1 MGIVRRI
8 AGTLALAGALLL
20 SGPLAAAEEPLSSVD
35 PVTDQAQVLS
45 ASEEE
50 QLRTSLNRLQDET
63 DYAVR
68 FVFVNRFD
76 GAGADQWPIETFNRA
91 GLSSDA
97 TLIAVAVDSRQLGY
111 AYGRASFSASDL
123 DKAFTAEVRKAY
135 RDGRWLEGSLAYTR
149 ELAQGEETDWASLA
163 LGGGAVVVIIGAIV
177 FVRARKRKQA
187 ENKTREDLAVLGKR
201 AAAALLATDD
211 GVRSA
216 AAELNFAR
224 AQFGVNSVRGF
235 DQALAQAQQ
244 YLQEAF
250 NQRQL
255 LDDDIP
261 DTPEQVRSYNTA
273 ILELTEKAQRA
284 ITEQEEEFARLRDL
298 AANVEEAAARVREGA
313 ADIRANLPSATRQL
327 DSLAATYGENAVAS
341 FRTYPADIEALL
353 AGAEDALGQVDQ
365 LLGTGERN
373 QAVPFVRIAEQAL
386 DEAAERYRAISNVQE
401 SVNRA
406 FAQLGEHISSIS
418 ADIADAHRIGG
429 GNAQVGAARDRAE
442 AMVEKYRGERV
453 DPLAGI
459 RELTEAENAL
469 DAALAPAR
477 DAEENYRRQVAG
489 LERDRQRARAAVQR
503 AEAMVSQNRWSTGNE
518 ARAPLEAARTA
529 LQAGD
534 TSDDLAK
541 RRDYYAR
548 AESYAQRA
556 TDAVQEAM
564 SARAAGGFGGNGGNG
579 GNGGGDVGSLLLGMF
594 LGSLTSGGSRHNSG
608 WGSGWGSGFGGE
620 RSSGF
625 GGGFGGF
632 GGGSGGGFGG
642 FGGGGAAGGGSRSF

>member
-1 MGIVRRI
+1 MGIARRL
-8 AGTLALAGALLL
+8 AGTLALASALLL
-20 SGPLAAAEEPLSSVD
+20 SGPLAAAEEPLTSVD
-35 PVTDQAQVLS
+35 PVTDHAQVLS

-50 QLRTSLNRLQDET
+50 QLRTSLDRLQDET

-68 FVFVNRFD
+68 FVFINRFD
-76 GAGADQWPIETFNRA
+76 GASADQWPIETFNRA

-97 TLIAVAVDSRQLGY
+97 TLIAVAVDSRQFSY
-111 AYGRASFSASDL
+111 AYGRSSFSASDL
-123 DKAFTAEVRKAY
+123 DRAFTAEVRAAY

-149 ELAQGEETDWASLA
+149 ALAQGEETNWGGLA
-163 LGGGAVVVIIGAIV
+163 LGGGVVVVIIGAII
-177 FVRARKRKQA
+177 FVRSRKRKKA
-187 ENKTREDLAVLGKR
+187 ENKTREDLAALGKR

-235 DQALAQAQQ
+235 DQALAQAQH

-261 DTPEQVRSYNTA
+261 DTPEQVRAYNTA
-273 ILELTEKAQRA
+273 IVELTEKAQRA

-298 AANVEEAAARVREGA
+298 AANAEEAAARVREGVT
-313 ADIRANLPSATRQL
+313 DIRTHLPSAARQL
-327 DSLAATYGENAVAS
+327 DSLAASYGEGAVAT
-341 FRTYPADIEALL
+341 FRTYPGDIESLV
-353 AGAEDALGQVDQ
+353 AGAEDALGQVDR
-365 LLGTGERN
+365 LLSGGERN

-401 SVNRA
+401 SINRA
-406 FAQLGEHISSIS
+406 FAQLAEHISSIS

-429 GNAQVGAARDRAE
+429 DNAQVVAARDRA
-442 AMVEKYRGERV
+442 AALVEKYRGERV

-459 RELTEAENAL
+459 RELTDAEHDL
-469 DAALAPAR
+469 DGALAPAR
-477 DAEENYRRQVAG
+477 NAEENYRRQAAG
-489 LERDRQRARAAVQR
+489 VERDRQRARATVQR

-541 RRDYYAR
+541 RRDYYTR

-556 TDAVQEAM
+556 MDAVQEAM
-564 SARAAGGFGGNGGNG
+564 SARNSGGYGGN
-579 GNGGGDVGSLLLGMF
+579 NGGGDVGSLLLGMF
-594 LGSLTSGGSRHNSG
+594 LGSLSGGGSRHNSG
-608 WGSGWGSGFGGE
+608 WGSGWGSGFGGG

-632 GGGSGGGFGG
+632 GGGSGG

>member
-1 MGIVRRI
+1 MGIARRI

-35 PVTDQAQVLS
+35 PVTDHAQVLS
-45 ASEEE
+45 TTEEE

-68 FVFVNRFD
+68 FVFVDRFD
-76 GAGADQWPIETFNRA
+76 GASADQWPIDTFNRA

-97 TLIAVAVDSRQLGY
+97 TLIAVAVDSRQFSY
-111 AYGRASFSASDL
+111 AYGRSSFSASDL
-123 DKAFTAEVRKAY
+123 DNAFTGDVRAAF
-135 RDGRWLEGSLAYTR
+135 REGRWLEGSLAYTR
-149 ELAQGEETDWASLA
+149 ELAQGEETNWAGVA
-163 LGGGAVVVIIGAIV
+163 LGGGVVVVIIGAVV
-177 FVRARKRKQA
+177 FVRSRKRKQA
-187 ENKTREDLAVLGKR
+187 ENKIREDLAALGKR

-224 AQFGVNSVRGF
+224 AQFGVNSVRSF
-235 DQALAQAQQ
+235 DQALAQAQH

-261 DTPEQVRSYNTA
+261 DTPEQVRAYNTA
-273 ILELTEKAQRA
+273 ILELTDKAQRA
-284 ITEQEEEFARLRDL
+284 ITEQEEEFSRLRDL

-313 ADIRANLPSATRQL
+313 ADIRTNLPSATRQL
-327 DSLAATYGENAVAS
+327 DSLAASYGEGAVAT
-341 FRTYPADIEALL
+341 FRTYPADIESLL
-353 AGAEDALGQVDQ
+353 AGAEDALGQVDR
-365 LLGTGERN
+365 LLSGGERN

-406 FAQLGEHISSIS
+406 FAQLAEHISSIS

-429 GNAQVGAARDRAE
+429 DHAPVVAARDRA
-442 AMVEKYRGERV
+442 AALVEKYRGERV

-459 RELTEAENAL
+459 RELTEAERAL
-469 DAALAPAR
+469 DGALAPAR
-477 DAEENYRRQVAG
+477 NAEENYRRQAAG
-489 LERDRQRARAAVQR
+489 VERDRQRAQAAVQR
-503 AEAMVSQNRWSTGNE
+503 AEAMVSQNRWTTGNE

-556 TDAVQEAM
+556 TDAVQAAL
-564 SARAAGGFGGNGGNG
+564 SARSSGGFGGN
-579 GNGGGDVGSLLLGMF
+579 NGGGDVGSLLLGMF
-594 LGSLTSGGSRHNSG
+594 LGSLSGGGSRHNSG
-608 WGSGWGSGFGGE
+608 WGSGWGSGFGGG
-620 RSSGF
+620 RA
-625 GGGFGGF
+625 GGFGGF
-632 GGGSGGGFGG
+632 GGGSGG

>member
-1 MGIVRRI
+1 MGIARRI

-123 DKAFTAEVRKAY
+123 DKAFTAEVRNAY
-135 RDGRWLEGSLAYTR
+135 REGRWLEGSLAYTR
-149 ELAQGEETDWASLA
+149 ELAQGEKTDWASLA

-187 ENKTREDLAVLGKR
+187 EHKTREDLAALGKR

-235 DQALAQAQQ
+235 DQALAQAQH

-261 DTPEQVRSYNTA
+261 DTPEQVRAYNTA
-273 ILELTEKAQRA
+273 ILELTDKAQRA
-284 ITEQEEEFARLRDL
+284 ITEQEEEFSRLRDL

-313 ADIRANLPSATRQL
+313 ADIRTNLPSATRQL
-327 DSLAATYGENAVAS
+327 DSLAASYGEGAVAT
-341 FRTYPADIEALL
+341 FRTYPADIESLL
-353 AGAEDALGQVDQ
+353 AGAEDALGQVDR
-365 LLGTGERN
+365 LLSRGERN

-406 FAQLGEHISSIS
+406 FTQLAEHISSIS
-418 ADIADAHRIGG
+418 EDIADAHRIGG
-429 GNAQVGAARDRAE
+429 DHASVVAARDRA
-442 AMVEKYRGERV
+442 AALVEKYRGERV

-459 RELTEAENAL
+459 RELTEAERAL
-469 DAALAPAR
+469 DGALAPAR
-477 DAEENYRRQVAG
+477 NAEENYRRQAAG
-489 LERDRQRARAAVQR
+489 VERDRQRAQAAVQR

-556 TDAVQEAM
+556 TDAVQAAL
-564 SARAAGGFGGNGGNG
+564 SARSSGGFGGN
-579 GNGGGDVGSLLLGMF
+579 NGGGDVGSLLLGMF
-594 LGSLTSGGSRHNSG
+594 LGSLSGGGSRHNSG
-608 WGSGWGSGFGGE
+608 WGSGWGSGFGGG
-620 RSSGF
+620 RAGGF
-625 GGGFGGF
+625 GGFGGF
-632 GGGSGGGFGG
+632 GGGSGG